1 MKRIFRLKGKIMSKK
16 VYIVTNHD
24 TNYSTAIKLSDE
36 QVKAIQWFIDL
47 DDVIYSVCLPED
59 CCCDEIQQIDFHFI
73 YKLERWI
80 ENIYVENIVI
90 GNPIVEPSIMFSAD
104 EEGWNRVKK
113 KKTYYTEERFSPR
126 ILVDIGIYPSVNEIR
141 RNKPELMVE
150 LSKLGFI
157 DNLKVSKK

>member
-59 CCCDEIQQIDFHFI
+59 CCCDEI
-73 YKLERWI
+73 
-80 ENIYVENIVI
+80 
-90 GNPIVEPSIMFSAD
+90 
-104 EEGWNRVKK
+104 
-113 KKTYYTEERFSPR
+113 
-126 ILVDIGIYPSVNEIR
+126 
-141 RNKPELMVE
+141 
-150 LSKLGFI
+150 
-157 DNLKVSKK
+157 